1 MEETPQSQLI
11 RELEE
16 IEHKRV
22 IGLSQNLAAMV
33 LINAAVRRADA
44 RTQRKTRLL
53 NITNGTN
60 TKTNR

>member
-16 IEHKRV
+16 IEHKRI

-44 RTQRKTRLL
+44 LTQRKPRLL
-53 NITNGTN
+53 NLTNDT
-60 TKTNR
+60 RIR